1 MDDENRSA
9 KYNLADWNRTVG
21 RRDGIE
27 IGLRQGRKEGK
38 KEGIRK
44 SLNATAIK
52 MLEKNLDINLIKD
65 ITNLSDK
72 QIQKLQLRI
81 K

>member
-38 KEGIRK
+38 TRK
-44 SLNATAIK
+44 RN
-52 MLEKNLDINLIKD
+52 
-65 ITNLSDK
+65 
-72 QIQKLQLRI
+72 
-81 K
+81 